1 MKDSQICPIFKKN
14 EHSLVSNYRP
24 NSLLCLI
31 HKVLES
37 FLFKDF
43 FLVPSVQLSKS
54 QFWLKKPVIS
64 YTTQFS
70 SCIQEIFNSHDNKS
84 QSCNIFQDF
93 SKAFDS
99 LPHAELHY
107 KLCLLD
113 ITGSLYCCFHDY
125 LTNK

>member
-1 MKDSQICPIFKKN
+1 MKDSQICPIFKKS

-37 FLFKDF
+37 FFSRIF
-43 FLVPSVQLSKS
+43 FLYRQFSCLSLNLVHEK
-54 QFWLKKPVIS
+54 LVIS

-70 SCIQEIFNSHDNKS
+70 SCIQEIFNSHDNNS

-99 LPHAELHY
+99 VPHAELHY
-107 KLCLLD
+107 KLCLMD
-113 ITGSLYCCFHDY
+113 ITGPLCCCFHYY
-125 LTNK
+125 LTNM

>member
-1 MKDSQICPIFKKN
+1 MKDSQICPIFKKS
-14 EHSLVSNYRP
+14 EHSIVSNYRP

-54 QFWLKKPVIS
+54 LFWFMKNRSFL
-64 YTTQFS
+64 TTQFS
-70 SCIQEIFNSHDNKS
+70 SCIQEIFNSHDNNS

-99 LPHAELHY
+99 VPHAELHY
-107 KLCLLD
+107 KLCLMD
-113 ITGSLYCCFHDY
+113 ITGPLCCCFHDY
-125 LTNK
+125 LTNM